1 MESVA
6 AVRREI
12 EHVRVVTAREVGAE
26 QASIFDAH
34 LSLLTDAEMLADVKA
49 RIGTGIGAVA
59 AWAGCLA
66 DVEREWADLPD
77 PYLRERAADVHAVGD
92 QVLRALTGEPARQID
107 GGGSPGGR

>member
-1 MESVA
+1 MGEPAAEWRRIVESVA

-49 RIGTGIGAVA
+49 RIEHRDRARSPPGPA
-59 AWAGCLA
+59 AWPTSSASG
-66 DVEREWADLPD
+66 
-77 PYLRERAADVHAVGD
+77 RACP
-92 QVLRALTGEPARQID
+92 TPT
-107 GGGSPGGR
+107 